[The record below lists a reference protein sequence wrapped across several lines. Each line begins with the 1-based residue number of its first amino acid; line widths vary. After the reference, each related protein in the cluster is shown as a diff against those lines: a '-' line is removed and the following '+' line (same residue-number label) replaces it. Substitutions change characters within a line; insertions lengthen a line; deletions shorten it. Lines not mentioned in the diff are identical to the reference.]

1 MRKAIAILILSLFLT
16 STTDLYQ
23 LLKLPLLVDHYM
35 QHKRLDAR
43 ITVWQFLCIHYAH
56 GDVKDADYA
65 QDMKLPFKTSDK
77 YNSSNLVAI
86 PTSAISYNLNVP
98 LTVAPLYGTYH
109 LPGKLPSFLSAIWQP
124 PKFS

>member
-23 LLKLPLLVDHYM
+23 LLKLPLLVDHYI
-35 QHKRLDAR
+35 QHKSLDEN

-86 PTSAISYNLNVP
+86 PTSAISYTLNIP
-98 LTVAPLYGTYH
+98 LTKTPLSGIYY
-109 LPGKLPSFLSAIWQP
+109 LPVKLPSFLPSIWQP